1 MNAFLLRGRR
11 RAPRARFAL
20 AFVALLIALAAVFAL
35 PASARP
41 RGANGQIAFGM
52 FNPLLQDTQLAVIN
66 PDGTGQRLVQDPALP
81 ADSPRWFSDGIH
93 VATGGAPDQPGGG
106 SRIINV
112 DDGTWRDVGGQDPN
126 LFNPCGTPSPDGSLL
141 LCETFSND
149 GSQNG
154 IHTIRASD
162 GGGLTQI
169 TSNPGGD
176 DSPGDWSPNGK
187 RIVFQRFDSNF
198 NSEGLFVVNTNGTGL
213 RKITPPGFEDAS
225 STGQWSPQGNEIV
238 FSVHL
243 TPDVHSSIWVVH
255 ADGSGLHE
263 INVQPTADCGG
274 PIADPTAQGCNQPTW
289 SPDMTKIAFI
299 RSFHNPDDG
308 QLYTVNPDGSGLFQ
322 VTHTPLG
329 HGVDGIDWGTH
340 PTTG

>member
-1 MNAFLLRGRR
+1 MKGLKKRI
-11 RAPRARFAL
+11 AL
-20 AFVALLIALAAVFAL
+20 VALVATGALAAVFVL
-35 PASARP
+35 PASASP
-41 RGANGQIAFGM
+41 RGVNGQLAFGM

-66 PDGTGQRLVQDPALP
+66 PDGTGQRLVQEPALP
-81 ADSPRWFSDGIH
+81 ADSPRWFPDGIH
-93 VATGGAPDQPGGG
+93 VATGGAPDQPFGG
-106 SRIINV
+106 SRIINTT
-112 DDGTWRDVGGQDPN
+112 DGTWRDVGGQDPN
-126 LFNPCGTPSPDGSLL
+126 LFNPCGIPSPDGTLL

-176 DSPGDWSPNGK
+176 DAPGGWSPNGK

-213 RKITPPGFEDAS
+213 KQITPPGFEDLS
-225 STGQWSPQGNEIV
+225 SQGDWSPQGNEIV

-263 INVQPTADCGG
+263 INVQPASACGG
-274 PIADPTAQGCNQPTW
+274 LNADPNALGCNQPDW
-289 SPDMTKIAFI
+289 SPDGTQIAFI
-299 RSFHNPDDG
+299 RSHHNPDDG
-308 QLYTVNPDGSGLFQ
+308 QLYTVNLDGTGLFQ

-329 HGVDGIDWGTH
+329 QGVDGIDWGTH

>member
-1 MNAFLLRGRR
+1 MRFLLSRRGRV
-11 RAPRARFAL
+11 L
-20 AFVALLIALAAVFAL
+20 ALLAVLVAVAAVFAF

-41 RGANGQIAFGM
+41 RGVNGQLAFGQV
-52 FNPLLQDTQLAVIN
+52 NPLLGDTQVNVIN
-66 PDGTGQRLVQDPALP
+66 PDGTGQRLVQGPTETGEF
-81 ADSPRWFSDGIH
+81 PRWFPDGIH
-93 VATGGAPDQPGGG
+93 VATGGAFDQPFGG

-112 DDGTWRDVGGQDPN
+112 DNGTARDVDGQDPN
-126 LFNPCGTPSPDGSLL
+126 LFNGCGTPSPDGTLL
-141 LCETFSND
+141 LCETFSED

-176 DSPGDWSPNGK
+176 DIPGDWSPNGK

-213 RKITPPGFEDAS
+213 KQITPAGFEDLS
-225 STGQWSPQGNEIV
+225 SPGNWSPQGNEIV

-243 TPDVHSSIWVVH
+243 TPDVHSSIWIVH
-255 ADGSGLHE
+255 ADGTGLHKV
-263 INVQPTADCGG
+263 NVQPTADCGG
-274 PIADPTAQGCNQPTW
+274 LDADPSAQGCNQPTW
-289 SPDMTKIAFI
+289 SPDGTKIAFI
-299 RSFHNPDDG
+299 RSFHNDEDG
-308 QLYTVNPDGSGLFQ
+308 QLYTVNLDGTGLFQ
-322 VTHTPLG
+322 VTHTAFG

-340 PTTG
+340 PITG